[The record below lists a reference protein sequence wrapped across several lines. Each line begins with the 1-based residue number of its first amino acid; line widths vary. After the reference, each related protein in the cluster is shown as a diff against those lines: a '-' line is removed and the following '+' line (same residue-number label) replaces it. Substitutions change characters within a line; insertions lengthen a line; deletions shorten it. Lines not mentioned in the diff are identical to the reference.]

1 MTWFPINV
9 CFSSVTVGYWCL
21 MRRSTVGKPELT
33 LLLRLHDY
41 FNSVKLLQNKV
52 TFLVKIRAKTRVEFM
67 GTPLSVQSGLHLKEK
82 KLGREKNKYTNIV
95 FTINWNPSEI
105 VKNNTSKP
113 RKDIRP
119 TSVQKARTGFLSKG
133 PWWFRIQEKN
143 QGNSCED

>member
-1 MTWFPINV
+1 
-9 CFSSVTVGYWCL
+9 

-33 LLLRLHDY
+33 LLPRLHDY

-95 FTINWNPSEI
+95 FTIN
-105 VKNNTSKP
+105 
-113 RKDIRP
+113 
-119 TSVQKARTGFLSKG
+119 
-133 PWWFRIQEKN
+133 
-143 QGNSCED
+143 